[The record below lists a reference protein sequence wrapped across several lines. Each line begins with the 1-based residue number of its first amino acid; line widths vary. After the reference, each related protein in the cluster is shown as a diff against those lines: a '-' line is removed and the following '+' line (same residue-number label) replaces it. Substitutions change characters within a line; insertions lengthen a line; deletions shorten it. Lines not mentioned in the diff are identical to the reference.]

1 MENKLPKYLYYNH
14 VKGNIYIVVKVPNA
28 KSRTFNL
35 NNYTSEER
43 MIQDAI
49 EYRDQLL
56 YDTRA
61 TTTKR
66 AKEVARRDKYT
77 VAYAYER
84 SKVLIKNSVNT
95 IQKND
100 LKFKKYFQGIQNKK
114 IQEINAADLLEFF
127 NQWVNYIT
135 DDNMNRLHYI
145 WKKIFRAAIID
156 EVVKTNYADVI
167 QLPKSKQPYLKI
179 KSETDLATVMNVIDA
194 LESRRYY
201 RKGDQYNH
209 KLMVYV
215 IKIILHTGMRPSEVY
230 ALTTSDIDFT
240 AKVIHVYKRVGS
252 DYNQMITLVTPKTPN
267 AVRDIPIGPDLEAI
281 LHELIEFAKTDQL
294 FQLANGR
301 LMSHNFTCTLI
312 RNTCRQIGCSFH
324 VYQLRH
330 LFSREIGKVASSRT
344 LMELMGHSS
353 INQSVYYQWSTPEEK
368 RKAILERDS
377 KFLN

>member
-1 MENKLPKYLYYNH
+1 MENKLPKYIYHNH
-14 VKGNIYIVVKVPNA
+14 SKGIAYMVVKVPNTKA
-28 KSRTFNL
+28 KSFNL
-35 NNYTSEER
+35 RNYSSEEK
-43 MIQDAI
+43 MLEAAI
-49 EYRDQLL
+49 EYRNQLM

-61 TTTKR
+61 TTPKK
-66 AKEVARRDKYT
+66 AKEVARSNKYT

-179 KSETDLATVMNVIDA
+179 KSETDLATVTKVIDA
-194 LESRRYY
+194 LETRKYY
-201 RKGDQYNH
+201 TKGDAYNH
-209 KLMVYV
+209 KLVV
-215 IKIILHTGMRPSEVY
+215 FAIKIILHTGMRPSEVY
-230 ALTTSDIDFT
+230 ALTTSDIDFN
-240 AKVIHVYKRVGS
+240 AKVIHIYKRVGS
-252 DYNQMITLVTPKTPN
+252 DYNELITLVTPKTPN
-267 AVRDIPIGPDLEAI
+267 AVRDIPIGPDLEVI
-281 LHELIEFAKTDQL
+281 LHDLIAFANTDQL
-294 FQLANGR
+294 FMLWNGKF
-301 LMSHNFTCTLI
+301 MSHNYTGTIIRSTC
-312 RNTCRQIGCSFH
+312 NKIGCKFH
-324 VYQLRH
+324 IYQLRH